1 MAPPE
6 ETEAAGADSN
16 GIGGQTPTAEQKPAK
31 RVRNS
36 TEDGKERSAE
46 QPLDGVSGGAT
57 SDTLLVPLPAQPPL
71 IEQLWLLLPRSAAH
85 SKAARLCLRQLRVQ
99 VNRAQAM
106 QDLH

>member
-57 SDTLLVPLPAQPPL
+57 SDTLLVPHPFQDATQ
-71 IEQLWLLLPRSAAH
+71 QLCRFPQLGSAGLSWLELEFGEANEASIL
-85 SKAARLCLRQLRVQ
+85 
-99 VNRAQAM
+99 
-106 QDLH
+106 